1 MAGVVNDQQVK
12 IVHLLSCLSNCYK
25 WPRRNL
31 KQWSRVQCGVEN
43 GSNLL
48 VMTTKKHDLKRLSTI
63 FTAALASDCLDH
75 MGYRN
80 QVLKSDIE
88 MISGEG
94 VMMGYAFPVKVEA
107 VFEAP
112 EVPYVGLLKA
122 LDEVGEDQVY
132 VTPSNRNN
140 GGGHP
145 AAFWGELLS
154 TACKHKGVAGA
165 LTDGPVRDTTRMRAL
180 GFKVFGV
187 DTSPLDINSRYE
199 VVAHN
204 VPCEIDGVTIN
215 PGDLIVADIDGV
227 VVIPV
232 NLIDEVVARVEEK
245 NSGENL
251 FRDAVRQG
259 MPPSEAFAKF
269 GVL

>member
-1 MAGVVNDQQVK
+1 V
-12 IVHLLSCLSNCYK
+12 S
-25 WPRRNL
+25 
-31 KQWSRVQCGVEN
+31 
-43 GSNLL
+43 
-48 VMTTKKHDLKRLSTI
+48 TKEYDLKKLATI

-75 MGYRN
+75 MDLRN

-94 VMMGYAFPVKVEA
+94 VMLGYAFPVRVEA
-107 VFEAP
+107 VFAAP
-112 EVPYVGLLKA
+112 DVPYVGLLKA
-122 LDEVGEDQVY
+122 LDAVGKDQVY

-140 GGGHP
+140 GGNHP

-165 LTDGPVRDTTRMRAL
+165 LTDGPVRDTTRMQSL

-187 DTSPLDINSRYE
+187 QTSPLDINSRYE
-199 VVAHN
+199 VVEHN
-204 VPCEIDGVTIN
+204 VPAEIDGVVIN
-215 PGDLIVADIDGV
+215 PGDLIVGDVDGV
-227 VVIPV
+227 VIVPKNAIA
-232 NLIDEVVARVEEK
+232 EVVARVEEK

-251 FRDAVRQG
+251 FRNAVRDG
-259 MPPSEAFAKF
+259 MPPSQAFAKY

>member
-1 MAGVVNDQQVK
+1 M
-12 IVHLLSCLSNCYK
+12 S
-25 WPRRNL
+25 
-31 KQWSRVQCGVEN
+31 
-43 GSNLL
+43 
-48 VMTTKKHDLKRLSTI
+48 TKEYDLKKLATI

-75 MGYRN
+75 MDLRN

-94 VMMGYAFPVKVEA
+94 VMLGYAFPVRVEA
-107 VFEAP
+107 VSAAP
-112 EVPYVGLLKA
+112 DVPYVGLLKA
-122 LDEVGEDQVY
+122 LDAVGKDQVY

-140 GGGHP
+140 GGNHP

-165 LTDGPVRDTTRMRAL
+165 LTDGPVRDTTRMQSL

-187 DTSPLDINSRYE
+187 QTSPLDINSRYE
-199 VVAHN
+199 VIEHN
-204 VPCEIDGVTIN
+204 VPAEIDGVVIN
-215 PGDLIVADIDGV
+215 PGDLIVGDVDGV
-227 VVIPV
+227 VIVPKNAIAEVI
-232 NLIDEVVARVEEK
+232 ARVEEK

-251 FRDAVRQG
+251 FRNAVRDG
-259 MPPSEAFAKF
+259 MPPSQAFAKY

>member
-1 MAGVVNDQQVK
+1 V
-12 IVHLLSCLSNCYK
+12 S
-25 WPRRNL
+25 
-31 KQWSRVQCGVEN
+31 
-43 GSNLL
+43 
-48 VMTTKKHDLKRLSTI
+48 TKEYDLKKLATI

-75 MGYRN
+75 MDIRN

-94 VMMGYAFPVKVEA
+94 VMLGYAFPVRVEA
-107 VFEAP
+107 VFAAP
-112 EVPYVGLLKA
+112 DVPYVGLLKA
-122 LDEVGEDQVY
+122 LDAVGKDQVY

-140 GGGHP
+140 GGNHP

-165 LTDGPVRDTTRMRAL
+165 LTDGPVRDTTRMQSL

-187 DTSPLDINSRYE
+187 QTSPLDINSRYE
-199 VVAHN
+199 VVEHN
-204 VPCEIDGVTIN
+204 VPAKIDGVVIN
-215 PGDLIVADIDGV
+215 PGDLIVGDVDGV
-227 VVIPV
+227 VIVPKNAIAEVI
-232 NLIDEVVARVEEK
+232 ARVEEK

-251 FRDAVRQG
+251 FRNAVRDG
-259 MPPSEAFAKF
+259 MPPSQAFAKY

>member
-1 MAGVVNDQQVK
+1 MSTNE
-12 IVHLLSCLSNCYK
+12 Y
-25 WPRRNL
+25 
-31 KQWSRVQCGVEN
+31 
-43 GSNLL
+43 
-48 VMTTKKHDLKRLSTI
+48 DLKKLATI

-75 MGYRN
+75 MELRN
-80 QVLKSDIE
+80 QVLKPDIQ

-94 VMMGYAFPVKVEA
+94 VMLGYAFPVRVEA
-107 VFEAP
+107 VFTAP

-122 LDEVGEDQVY
+122 LDAVGQDQVY
-132 VTPSNRNN
+132 ITPSNRNN
-140 GGGHP
+140 GGNHP

-187 DTSPLDINSRYE
+187 QTSPLDINSRYE
-199 VVAHN
+199 VVEHN
-204 VPCEIDGVTIN
+204 VPAVIDGVLIN
-215 PGDLIVADIDGV
+215 PGDLIVGDVDGV
-227 VVIPV
+227 VVVPKAAIA
-232 NLIDEVVARVEEK
+232 EVIARVEEK

-251 FRDAVRQG
+251 FRKAVKEG
-259 MPPSEAFAKF
+259 MAPSQAFAKY

>member
-1 MAGVVNDQQVK
+1 MSAQ
-12 IVHLLSCLSNCYK
+12 
-25 WPRRNL
+25 NL
-31 KQWSRVQCGVEN
+31 
-43 GSNLL
+43 
-48 VMTTKKHDLKRLSTI
+48 DLQSLSTI

-75 MGYRN
+75 MDLRN
-80 QVLKSDIE
+80 QVLKSDIQ

-94 VMMGYAFPVKVEA
+94 VMLGYAFPVRVEA
-107 VFEAP
+107 VYAAP
-112 EVPYVGLLKA
+112 DVPYVGLLKA
-122 LDEVGEDQVY
+122 LDAVGKDQVY

-140 GGGHP
+140 GGDHP

-187 DTSPLDINSRYE
+187 QTSPLDINSRYE
-199 VVAHN
+199 VVEHN
-204 VPCEIDGVTIN
+204 VAAVIDNVVIN

-227 VVIPV
+227 VIVPV
-232 NLIDEVVARVEEK
+232 AAIAEVVARVEEK

-251 FRDAVRQG
+251 FRNAVRDG
-259 MPPSEAFAKF
+259 MAPSAAFAKY

>member
-1 MAGVVNDQQVK
+1 MSTNE
-12 IVHLLSCLSNCYK
+12 Y
-25 WPRRNL
+25 
-31 KQWSRVQCGVEN
+31 
-43 GSNLL
+43 
-48 VMTTKKHDLKRLSTI
+48 DLKKLATI

-75 MGYRN
+75 MDLRN
-80 QVLKSDIE
+80 QVLKPDIQ

-94 VMMGYAFPVKVEA
+94 VMLGYAFPVRVEA
-107 VFEAP
+107 VFTAP

-122 LDEVGEDQVY
+122 LDAVGQDQVY
-132 VTPSNRNN
+132 ITPSNRNN
-140 GGGHP
+140 GGNHP

-187 DTSPLDINSRYE
+187 QTSPLDINSRYE
-199 VVAHN
+199 VVEHN
-204 VPCEIDGVTIN
+204 VPAVIDGVLIN
-215 PGDLIVADIDGV
+215 PGDLIVGDVDGV
-227 VVIPV
+227 VVIPKAA
-232 NLIDEVVARVEEK
+232 IAEVIARVEEK

-251 FRDAVRQG
+251 FRKAVKEG
-259 MPPSEAFAKF
+259 MAPSQAFAKY